1 MLAEHVQPNLL
12 IIILERT
19 DYACFSKQPLGGC
32 TQNKIY
38 KKAWSASTG
47 ASRLLK
53 KPASTKKVEVQAK
66 VEIKR
71 V

>member
-19 DYACFSKQPLGGC
+19 DYACFSKQPLGC